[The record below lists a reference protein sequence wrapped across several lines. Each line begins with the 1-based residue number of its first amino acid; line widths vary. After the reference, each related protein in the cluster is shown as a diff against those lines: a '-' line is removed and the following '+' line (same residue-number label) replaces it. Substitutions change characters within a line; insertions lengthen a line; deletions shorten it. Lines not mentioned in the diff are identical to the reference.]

1 MGSRGAA
8 GAKLPPLCGET
19 SIEWCGAAPEHH
31 PLTCGR
37 PWEPWREAGGEALRE
52 KSLGLV
58 GFNTEALL
66 EQKAVWSV
74 CLGPVCF
81 ICNLQGLNGAGS
93 FGSEAS
99 MEPF

>member
-1 MGSRGAA
+1 MG
-8 GAKLPPLCGET
+8 KPPSSGVGLLQ
-19 SIEWCGAAPEHH
+19 SIVPWPAV
-31 PLTCGR
+31 GR
-37 PWEPWREAGGEALRE
+37 LPWEPWREAGGETLWE